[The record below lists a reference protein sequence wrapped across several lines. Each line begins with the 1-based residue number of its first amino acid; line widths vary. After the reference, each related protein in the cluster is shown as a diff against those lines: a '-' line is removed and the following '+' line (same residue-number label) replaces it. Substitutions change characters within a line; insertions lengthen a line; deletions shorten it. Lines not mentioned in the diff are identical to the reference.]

1 VVGALKNLSLASDK
15 KETDG
20 DGSSSENQDLG
31 EQPSDKNRKLDEG
44 DNEEGGQQTT
54 IKEYSAETRLY
65 HARYDEVSASINHIS
80 SRIH

>member
-44 DNEEGGQQTT
+44 DNEEGGQ
-54 IKEYSAETRLY
+54 
-65 HARYDEVSASINHIS
+65 
-80 SRIH
+80 